1 MPARPMPISSS
12 IARAALWARSL
23 FAGAVTAAGA
33 AAGVELCGA
42 TTGLVPAS
50 VAVEESLVSDPGRLT
65 LDDPLLAAPAPAVDP
80 VPCAGMPVAPPFTGA
95 GGGGTAIVLV
105 MVSEAASGFAR
116 SREKGWV
123 VSAGAGVPTPGIS
136 SVTTGTIARLS

>member
-50 VAVEESLVSDPGRLT
+50 VAVDESLVSDPGRLT
-65 LDDPLLAAPAPAVDP
+65 PEDPLLAAPDAIDP
-80 VPCAGMPVAPPFTGA
+80 VPCAAVPVVPPFTGA
-95 GGGGTAIVLV
+95 GGGITAVVLV
-105 MVSEAASGFAR
+105 MVSE
-116 SREKGWV
+116 
-123 VSAGAGVPTPGIS
+123 
-136 SVTTGTIARLS
+136 